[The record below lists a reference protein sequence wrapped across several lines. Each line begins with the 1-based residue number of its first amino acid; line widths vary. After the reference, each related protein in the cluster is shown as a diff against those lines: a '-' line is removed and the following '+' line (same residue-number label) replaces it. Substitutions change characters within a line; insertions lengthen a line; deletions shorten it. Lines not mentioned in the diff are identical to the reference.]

1 MDPDTIDAEYTKL
14 QQEVEQIGQA
24 INAFGQ
30 KLQAVAANGDVNA
43 QQWLGDLRAIAMQV
57 HDEQTQVEN
66 LLQAMHGFT
75 VSSLQQHVD
84 TVSSMQGGG
93 DFETGTLPGG
103 AMAGSIPGSMIAGGQ
118 QVYGGTQVPGVPGEY
133 GQQGYGQQGYDQGYG
148 QQGYGQQGY
157 DQGYMDPTQGMAG
170 GIGGLESEL
179 LGGGMMGG
187 GGIGPRGMLDRFMGG
202 SFSKGMSGPREGFAE
217 RHIMRELL

>member
-133 GQQGYGQQGYDQGYG
+133 GQQGYGQQGYDQGY
-148 QQGYGQQGY
+148 
-157 DQGYMDPTQGMAG
+157 MDPTQGMAG